1 MEAKRVYIE
10 VRLLDMDGS
19 ELGSARQS
27 MTVRTDLLSAPGG
40 PVIDR
45 SQEMFSLTASS
56 VATMAYQQ
64 AFPR

>member
-1 MEAKRVYIE
+1 
-10 VRLLDMDGS
+10 MDGS